1 MRYKCPHCPVECLV
15 VDGIIQPCADHV
27 WAIPEPWF
35 NPPEMLESEEA
46 NVLEANNGLSK
57 R

>member
-15 VDGIIQPCADHV
+15 VDGIIEPCADHP
-27 WAIPEPWF
+27 WAVAEPWF
-35 NPPEMLESEEA
+35 NPPEMPESEEL
-46 NVLEANNGLSK
+46 NVVEANNGLQK